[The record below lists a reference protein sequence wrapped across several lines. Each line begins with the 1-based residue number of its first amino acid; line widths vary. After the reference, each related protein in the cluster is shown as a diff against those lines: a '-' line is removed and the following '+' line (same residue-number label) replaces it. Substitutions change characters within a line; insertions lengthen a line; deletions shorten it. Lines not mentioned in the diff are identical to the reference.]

1 MKRRVFIGGVLALL
15 PAVAGGPALS
25 ARISI
30 AEISAYLNSLVRA
43 RGEFTQLNP
52 DGRTARGRFYL
63 HRPGRMRLEYLGP
76 DAPLVIA
83 GSGRIAIFDARA
95 RQAQQYPLSASPLG
109 LFLSTNIDLSDS
121 SMVLAHF
128 ESGGRTSLVL
138 RSPENPQ
145 YGTLQIILKSEPTR
159 ITNWVVTDAYER
171 PTFVTLESLETDVEF
186 ASTLFNINLELQ
198 KRNPE

>member
-1 MKRRVFIGGVLALL
+1 MRRRAFIGGLLAFL
-15 PAVAGGPALS
+15 PALAANPAFA

-52 DGRTARGRFYL
+52 DGQTTRGRFYL

-83 GSGRIAIFDARA
+83 GAGRIAIFESRS

-109 LFLSTNIDLSDS
+109 IFLATNIDLADDR
-121 SMVLAHF
+121 MVLAHF

-145 YGTLQIILKSEPTR
+145 YGNLQLILRSDPTR

-171 PTFVTLESLETDVEF
+171 PTFVTLDSIETDVEF
-186 ASTLFNINLELQ
+186 TSALFNIELELQ